1 MPPWQRGCLHGMCLT
16 AFFLP
21 QGEMM
26 EKISKQ
32 NVLAKLRTL
41 KPDLVTR
48 YRVKGLELFG
58 SVVREEQHGKS
69 DIDLLVEFSEDADM
83 FDLVGLGLFLEEKL
97 HRKVDVVPKKALR
110 AELQSAVLAE
120 AVVV

>member
-1 MPPWQRGCLHGMCLT
+1 M
-16 AFFLP
+16 
-21 QGEMM
+21 
-26 EKISKQ
+26 
-32 NVLAKLRTL
+32 RTL

-48 YRVKGLELFG
+48 YRVKGLELCG

-97 HRKVDVVPKKALR
+97 QRKVDVVPKKALR